1 MKAVSAAASPS
12 RHLGALSEDKKGAP
26 AKTKANMCP
35 HNTKEYST
43 TQVQQSDAV
52 HIIHLYVSAPL
63 ADNDLAE
70 ALRCLNEFSKR
81 GRNPPARARGDCARA
96 P

>member
-12 RHLGALSEDKKGAP
+12 RHLGALSEDKKEAP

-63 ADNDLAE
+63 AHNNPLNDISCKAQPIRFRLKCE
-70 ALRCLNEFSKR
+70 QSWS
-81 GRNPPARARGDCARA
+81 
-96 P
+96 